1 MSELKIENLH
11 VSVEGKEI
19 LKGVNLV
26 IKKGEIHALMG
37 PNGSGKSTLSFAL
50 MGHPKYEITGGKV
63 TLDGK
68 NLFEMEVDERAK
80 AGLFLS
86 FQYPSEIPGVSLANF
101 LRTAYNEVKY
111 PDSEKKVNIVD
122 FMKLLY
128 GKMELLK
135 MDKEFAKR
143 HLNVGFSGGE
153 KKRTEILQLAVLE
166 PKFAILDE
174 TDSGLDVDALRVV
187 AAGVKKLVG
196 PHLGVLV
203 ITHYQRI
210 LHHIK
215 PHFVH
220 ILVDGKIVKSG
231 DYRLAEDVEKSGYEI
246 YEKEKMINLLRQKD
260 IILKGKIENLSVKIA
275 ELEKSVSDKSVRL
288 KDIVPKKLEFEKL
301 KVGIEEKERLQP
313 QPVLHEQV
321 EKAKPQA
328 EKPAELAPAPEPVDL
343 DWLSQQFGLPPT
355 RD

>member
-11 VSVEGKEI
+11 VSVDGKEI
-19 LKGVNLV
+19 LKGVDLT

-50 MGHPKYEITGGKV
+50 MGHPKYEITKGEA

-68 NLFEMEVDERAK
+68 NLLKMAVDERAK

-86 FQYPSEIPGVSLANF
+86 FQYPNEIPGVSLANF
-101 LRTAYNEVKY
+101 LRTAYTEIKY
-111 PDSEKKVNIVD
+111 PNSEKKVNIMD
-122 FMKLLY
+122 FMKILY
-128 GKMELLK
+128 EKMALLK

-166 PKFAILDE
+166 PKYAILDE

-187 AAGVKKLVG
+187 ASGVKKLVG
-196 PHLGVLV
+196 PHLGVLI

-215 PHFVH
+215 PDHVH
-220 ILVDGKIVKSG
+220 ILVDGRIVKSG
-231 DYRLAEDVEKSGYEI
+231 DYKLAKDIEKSGYEL
-246 YEKEKMINLLRQKD
+246 YEKER
-260 IILKGKIENLSVKIA
+260 
-275 ELEKSVSDKSVRL
+275 VSK
-288 KDIVPKKLEFEKL
+288 
-301 KVGIEEKERLQP
+301 
-313 QPVLHEQV
+313 
-321 EKAKPQA
+321 
-328 EKPAELAPAPEPVDL
+328 
-343 DWLSQQFGLPPT
+343 
-355 RD
+355 